1 VALTVEN
8 LNRLQPRA
16 LTSPLRGGR
25 DLRAAGDADL
35 GRGAGASTLL
45 PPPETGFAPLAAF
58 DLPTRGRLRGFSVA
72 LRLVVL
78 MLALVFVAAPA
89 AAEEVIE
96 QYRSDITV
104 ARDGTLHVAE
114 TIKVRAEGD
123 KIKRGIY
130 RDFPLTF
137 EDADGKVHEVGF
149 KLLSVTRDGKPE
161 PHFTQSQGEYVRIYA
176 GEESVFL
183 EPGQSYTYVFTYET
197 DRQLRWFDN
206 HAELYWNVTGNAWD
220 FPILSAF
227 VRATLPEKAAPVRW
241 TAYTGRYGERGA
253 DWRGAVT
260 DGVLAIETTRPLA
273 SGEGFTIVAEIPQGL
288 VTPPS
293 SADEARYFLRDNR
306 AWIIGGAGLVLV
318 FGYYLAAWNA
328 VGRDPKPGT
337 IIPLFHPPEG
347 VSPALAGYVQNW
359 GFGMNARREF
369 TAAALS
375 LAVKGLVIFDERKDE
390 ELTLERTKAEWP
402 GGYDALP
409 PGEREILRW
418 VNKHDGRG
426 RIAQANAT
434 SVASVMENFRK
445 SIDAENKQKFF
456 RRNTLYFV
464 GGLILTV
471 LVFVLIIV
479 FGGLRGLEVG
489 MLFPVAFAGGV
500 FGMVVFP
507 VLRTLLSGSSF
518 FDVVKAGFSLV
529 VALGFLAAFAGKFL
543 ASAAGNPYGV
553 VHTVTSFIAEHP
565 FPVAL
570 VLTFPALNGLFLYL
584 LRAPTTLGRP
594 VMDQLAGFRMYLETA
609 ESGRLNIAD
618 APDMTTERFE
628 ALLPYA
634 VALDVEKPWA
644 DAFAAALKRAHPDDP
659 DPIATYYNP
668 TWRHGGRWSSD
679 SFGRSISSAVTGAT
693 GALAASMPRSS
704 SGSSGF
710 SGGGGSGGGGGGGG
724 GGGW

>member
-1 VALTVEN
+1 
-8 LNRLQPRA
+8 
-16 LTSPLRGGR
+16 
-25 DLRAAGDADL
+25 
-35 GRGAGASTLL
+35 
-45 PPPETGFAPLAAF
+45 
-58 DLPTRGRLRGFSVA
+58 
-72 LRLVVL
+72 
-78 MLALVFVAAPA
+78 MLALVFAAAPA

-123 KIKRGIY
+123 QIKRGIY

-161 PHFTQSQGEYVRIYA
+161 PHFTQSEGEYIRIYA

-183 EPGQSYTYVFTYET
+183 ERGSSYTYVFTYET
-197 DRQLRWFDN
+197 DRQIRWFED
-206 HAELYWNVTGNAWD
+206 HAELYWNVTGNAWA
-220 FPILSAF
+220 FPIASAL
-227 VRATLPEKAAPVRW
+227 VRVTLPDKAAPARW
-241 TAYTGRYGERGA
+241 TAYTGLYGARGT

-260 DGVLAIETTRPLA
+260 DGVLAVETTRTLRP
-273 SGEGFTIVAEIPQGL
+273 GEGFTIVEEIPAG
-288 VTPPS
+288 VVEPPS
-293 SADEARYFLRDNR
+293 DLDNARYFLRDNR
-306 AWIIGGAGLVLV
+306 GAIIGGVGLVLV
-318 FGYYLAAWNA
+318 LGYYLVAWNA
-328 VGRDPKPGT
+328 VGRDPKAGT
-337 IIPLFHPPEG
+337 IIPLFHPPDG
-347 VSPALAGYVQNW
+347 VSPALAGYIKNW

-375 LAVKGLVIFDERKDE
+375 LAVKGLVVFDERKDE

-402 GGYDALP
+402 GGYNALP
-409 PGEREILRW
+409 PGEREILKW
-418 VNKHDGRG
+418 VDKHEGRG

-434 SVASVMENFRK
+434 SVASAMEKFRE
-445 SIDAENKQKFF
+445 SINAENKQKFF

-464 GGLILTV
+464 GGLVLTV
-471 LVFVLIIV
+471 LVFVMILV
-479 FGGLRGLEVG
+479 FGGLRGFELG
-489 MLFPVAFAGGV
+489 LFIPVIFAGGV
-500 FGMVVFP
+500 FGTIIIP
-507 VLRTLLSGSSF
+507 VLRTLLSGSSSF
-518 FDVVKAGFSLV
+518 QVAKAGFSLV
-529 VALGFLAAFAGKFL
+529 VALGFFAAFAGNFL
-543 ASAAGNPYGV
+543 VGVAANPYSVLGAV
-553 VHTVTSFIAEHP
+553 LRFIAAHP
-565 FPVAL
+565 FAIAL
-570 VLTFPALNGLFLYL
+570 LITFPALNGLFFYL

-594 VMDQLAGFRMYLETA
+594 VMDKLAGFRMYLETA

-628 ALLPYA
+628 SLLPYA

-659 DPIATYYNP
+659 DPIASYYNP
-668 TWRHGGRWSSD
+668 AWRRGGSWSSD
-679 SFGRSISSAVTGAT
+679 SFGRGITSAVSAAT

-704 SGSSGF
+704 SSSSGF